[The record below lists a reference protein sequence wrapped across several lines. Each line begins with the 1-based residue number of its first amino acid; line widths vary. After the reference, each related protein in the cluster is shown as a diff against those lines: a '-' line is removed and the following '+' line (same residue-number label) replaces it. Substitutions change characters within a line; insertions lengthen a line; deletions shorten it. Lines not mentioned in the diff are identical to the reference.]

1 MGETR
6 LRAGNPQGIWHGVV
20 VVVVYSVIVVGDYL
34 DGTDITD
41 IRTGL
46 ASIMCLS
53 CFLCSSEDR
62 PAGAGYELIRLSAHS
77 GKRWMGCLIKLKKR
91 DGRYN
96 CIVIVY
102 PALTYAG

>member
-6 LRAGNPQGIWHGVV
+6 LRARDSQGVWNGVV
-20 VVVVYSVIVVGDYL
+20 VDVVYSVIVVGDYL

-53 CFLCSSEDR
+53 RFF
-62 PAGAGYELIRLSAHS
+62 
-77 GKRWMGCLIKLKKR
+77 M
-91 DGRYN
+91 
-96 CIVIVY
+96 
-102 PALTYAG
+102 LTRRQTC